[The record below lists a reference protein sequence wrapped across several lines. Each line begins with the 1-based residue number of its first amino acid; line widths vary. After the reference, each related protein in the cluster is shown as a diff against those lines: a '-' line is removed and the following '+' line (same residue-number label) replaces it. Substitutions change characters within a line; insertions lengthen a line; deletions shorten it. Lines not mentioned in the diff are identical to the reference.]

1 MKCINENQTCKRLVN
16 LFLKLLGIWWKDI
29 RIFFVDI
36 WVKERVFGR
45 FKVIDVYQFL
55 AFPECWRGETS
66 RLFIAINWWNFYG
79 ALKSST
85 EQFDDVVKNR
95 FLLPRYLD
103 IYYLNWV
110 NWWTNK
116 WFFIIKVEPCNK
128 SAYFSKRLINSK

>member
-1 MKCINENQTCKRLVN
+1 MKCINDNQTCKRLVN

-95 FLLPRYLD
+95 FLLLRYLD
-103 IYYLNWV
+103 IY
-110 NWWTNK
+110 
-116 WFFIIKVEPCNK
+116 
-128 SAYFSKRLINSK
+128 